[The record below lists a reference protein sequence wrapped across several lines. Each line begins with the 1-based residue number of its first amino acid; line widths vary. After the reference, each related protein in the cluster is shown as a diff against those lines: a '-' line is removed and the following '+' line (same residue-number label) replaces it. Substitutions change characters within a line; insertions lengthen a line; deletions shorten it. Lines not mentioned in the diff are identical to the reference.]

1 MVDGLLLKALALGEL
16 PDDPIKQLRVT
27 KCLPYFR
34 IDEQGQVWILGRA
47 GLWLKVPPMKH
58 WQTLVREA
66 HEQLGLCSGDRLY
79 SLLKT
84 RYFWADMR
92 R

>member
-1 MVDGLLLKALALGEL
+1 MSHF
-16 PDDPIKQLRVT
+16 RV
-27 KCLPYFR
+27 
-34 IDEQGQVWILGRA
+34 DEQGQVWILGRA
-47 GLWLKVPPMKH
+47 ELWLRVPMMKH
-58 WQTLVREA
+58 RAELIREA
-66 HEQLGLCSGDRLY
+66 HEQLGLCSGDRLH